1 MEKSF
6 VVESKKQELVTH
18 IISRFKYTI
27 KPKEEDHDAEDRYE
41 EKAETSKAEDFE
53 KK

>member
-27 KPKEEDHDAEDRYE
+27 KPKEEDNDAEDRDE
-41 EKAETSKAEDFE
+41 EKAEISKL
-53 KK
+53 